1 MGFSMFSSNHSPI
14 AIDFGTSSIKLLQ
27 ITSGERPAIT
37 AIADIPVPESIQGD
51 QQKLCAF
58 VAEQLPNTLAKSKF
72 RGKRCVISLPSAQTF
87 IQHMQL
93 PRAEGM
99 KPADLIKMQLQSQM
113 GCHPD
118 SVVVRSAEVGDV
130 HRDGQARLETICFA
144 IANDTVMRFVDVLK
158 RCKLAVAGVHT
169 ETLAMIRAF
178 DHLNRRASD
187 SEITTMYVDIGWG
200 GIQVAIAHGKKLAFA
215 RHIQLGGRQFD
226 QHIAQTLHCD
236 MAAARAHR
244 LALDGPKQDVKPATA
259 APVEGAALL
268 NAAAEASAAD
278 AAPIKP
284 VDEAQ
289 PEVEENPERAAAATL
304 VERRIG
310 LAPAEYRHTFEPDT
324 SVTQAEGVDLTELLD
339 TICDE
344 LSMCRRYHQGLFPNR
359 TIDRAIF
366 LGGEARQRWLCRYV
380 VKTLKAPSQL
390 GDPLARMNRENVGSS
405 HGVVLEEPQPGW
417 AVACGLCTAP
427 TDL

>member
-1 MGFSMFSSNHSPI
+1 MGFSMFSSNHTPI
-14 AIDFGTSSIKLLQ
+14 AIDFGSSSIKLLQ
-27 ITSGERPAIT
+27 ITTGERPG
-37 AIADIPVPESIQGD
+37 IAALAEIPIPQSIQGD
-51 QQKLCAF
+51 QEKLYAF
-58 VAEQLPNTLAKSKF
+58 VAEHLPKTLAKSKF
-72 RGKRCVISLPSAQTF
+72 RGKRCVISVPNAQTF
-87 IQHMQL
+87 TQHMQI

-99 KPADLIKMQLQSQM
+99 KTSDLIKAQLQTQM

-130 HRDGQARLETICFA
+130 HRDGQARTETICFA
-144 IANDTVMRFVDVLK
+144 IANDTVMRFVDILK
-158 RCKLAVAGVHT
+158 KCKLSTVGVHT

-187 SEITTMYVDIGWG
+187 SEITTMYVDMGWG

-244 LALDGPKQDVKPATA
+244 LALDGPKCEAKPEIP

-268 NAAAEASAAD
+268 KAAAEASATD
-278 AAPIKP
+278 KPIAPIDDADQDP
-284 VDEAQ
+284 EA
-289 PEVEENPERAAAATL
+289 NPERAAAATL

-310 LAPAEYRHTFEPDT
+310 LAPAEYRHTLEP
-324 SVTQAEGVDLTELLD
+324 GVGATAAHEADLTELLD
-339 TICDE
+339 TVCDE
-344 LSMCRRYHQGLFPNR
+344 LSMCRRYHQGLFPSR
-359 TIDRAIF
+359 SIDRAIF
-366 LGGEARQRWLCRYV
+366 LGGEARQRWLCQYV
-380 VKTLKAPSQL
+380 VKALKVPSQL
-390 GDPLARMNRENVGSS
+390 GDPLARMSRDNVGSAI
-405 HGVVLEEPQPGW
+405 GVSLDEPQPGW
-417 AVACGLCTAP
+417 AVVCGLCTAP